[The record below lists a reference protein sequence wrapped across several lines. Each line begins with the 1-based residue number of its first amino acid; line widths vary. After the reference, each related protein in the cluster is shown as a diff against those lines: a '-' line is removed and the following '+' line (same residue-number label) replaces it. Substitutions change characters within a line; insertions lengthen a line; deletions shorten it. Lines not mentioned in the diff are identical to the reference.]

1 MIWDYILIIIIQ
13 SRSFIK
19 YVRLWVE
26 GDKMA
31 SYELYRQSSI
41 GVALT
46 DTLDE
51 LIQDGSLDP
60 QSAMRVLS
68 QVIII

>member
-1 MIWDYILIIIIQ
+1 M
-13 SRSFIK
+13 
-19 YVRLWVE
+19 
-26 GDKMA
+26 
-31 SYELYRQSSI
+31 SYELYRQSSL

-60 QSAMRVLS
+60 QSAMRVLA
-68 QVIII
+68 QVIETLTHS